1 MVVLFTKTD
10 ERHKVFNL
18 EGNKDEIIRELQS
31 MIGADPED
39 EDYGINTCD
48 MDTDFTRPTEAERAA
63 EEEEIKALIV
73 EIQEGNKFEEWFN
86 KIPTKKNG
94 TFAKGRVTPLWRGGT
109 FQKYYE
115 GSYGYNAP
123 ELVIRTN
130 DDLTATLQVESRI
143 EKW

>member
-18 EGNKDEIIRELQS
+18 EGNKDEIIRELQN

-39 EDYGINTCD
+39 EDYGINHS
-48 MDTDFTRPTEAERAA
+48 DTDTDHNHPTEAERAA
-63 EEEEIKALIV
+63 EEEQIKALIIQ
-73 EIQEGNKFEEWFN
+73 IQEGQFEEWFN
-86 KIPTKKNG
+86 KIPLKKNG
-94 TFAKGRVTPLWRGGT
+94 TFAKSRVTVLWRGRT

-115 GSYGYNAP
+115 DSYGYNGP
-123 ELVIRTN
+123 ELIIRSN
-130 DDLTATLQVESRI
+130 DDLTATLQVEWRM

>member
-1 MVVLFTKTD
+1 MVALFTKED
-10 ERHKVFNL
+10 ERKKVFNL
-18 EGNKDEIIRELQS
+18 QGNKDEIIRELQS
-31 MIGADPED
+31 MIGVDPEHD
-39 EDYGINTCD
+39 DYGINTCD
-48 MDTDFTRPTEAERAA
+48 MDTDCTHPTERERAV
-63 EEEEIKALIV
+63 EEEEIKALII

-94 TFAKGRVTPLWRGGT
+94 TFAKGRVTPLWRGST

-115 GSYGYNAP
+115 DSYGYYGP

>member
-18 EGNKDEIIRELQS
+18 EGNKDEIIRELQN

-39 EDYGINTCD
+39 EDYGINHSD
-48 MDTDFTRPTEAERAA
+48 MDTDYTHPTEAERAA
-63 EEEEIKALIV
+63 EEEQIKALI
-73 EIQEGNKFEEWFN
+73 IQIQKGQFEEWFN
-86 KIPTKKNG
+86 KIPLKKNG
-94 TFAKGRVTPLWRGGT
+94 TFAKSRVTVLWRGST

-115 GSYGYNAP
+115 DSYGYNGP
-123 ELVIRTN
+123 ELIIRSN
-130 DDLTATLQVESRI
+130 DDLTATLQVEWRM